1 MKISFIFF
9 IFSTTFILYNRAMP
23 SKLYNIEENLYRCHN
38 YLLLTKLFV
47 FRHKAKLQVMKS
59 VGQVRATSVPRAD
72 SLAVCSAETEC

>member
-1 MKISFIFF
+1 MKISFIFYF
-9 IFSTTFILYNRAMP
+9 LDHLYNRAMP

-59 VGQVRATSVPRAD
+59 VGQTYSVPRAE
-72 SLAVCSAETEC
+72 SLAVCSTDSEF